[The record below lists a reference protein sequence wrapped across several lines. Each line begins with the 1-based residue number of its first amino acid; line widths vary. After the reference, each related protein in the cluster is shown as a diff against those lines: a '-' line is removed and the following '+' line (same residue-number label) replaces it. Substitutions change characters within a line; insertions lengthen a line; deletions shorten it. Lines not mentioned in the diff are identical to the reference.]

1 MSDRVE
7 KLNDYLRR
15 AKAAAGGAD
24 AGAIVIGNEAA
35 DLDSMVSAIL
45 YGQLT
50 SARKPSGT
58 PPAVPVINCPRGDF
72 PLRTEAVY
80 LFATLG
86 IDVDAL
92 VFIDEID
99 LEALHRA
106 GRLRLTLVDHNILS
120 AGQEKYADA
129 VEAIIDHHAD
139 GGLCAQAKP
148 RRIEPVG
155 SAATLV
161 AQAILRD
168 RPDLIEAGPAT
179 LLLGTILLDTVN
191 LDPSAQ
197 RVTAKDEA
205 MAARLGEVAGSN
217 ADHLFAT
224 LEAEKFNV
232 SALGTGDLLRKDY
245 KTWET
250 PSGTYGMST
259 VLTSIADWIAKD
271 ADLVAGLDAF
281 LRTRGL
287 TCLLAMMA
295 YTDAGG
301 SFHRELVVYVP
312 DSVLAARLTAMLE
325 ASDLG
330 LSRIQPAGLRDS
342 GQAMFFTQRNAA
354 ISRKKL
360 QPLLH
365 RFFCNGSRQGQAG

>member
-1 MSDRVE
+1 MTNRVE
-7 KLNDYLRR
+7 KLNHYLKQAR
-15 AKAAAGGAD
+15 ASADGAD
-24 AGAIVIGNEAA
+24 AGAMVIGNEAA
-35 DLDSMVSAIL
+35 DLDSMVSAVL
-45 YGQLT
+45 YGQLV
-50 SARKPSGT
+50 SACRPSGE
-58 PPAVPVINCPRGDF
+58 PPVVPVINCPRGDF
-72 PLRTEAVY
+72 ALRTEAVY

-86 IDVDAL
+86 VDVGAL
-92 VFIDEID
+92 LFIDEID
-99 LEALHRA
+99 LEALHGA

-120 AGQEKYADA
+120 ADQEKYADA
-129 VEAIIDHHAD
+129 VDAIIDHHPD
-139 GGLCAQAKP
+139 GGLYGQADP

-161 AQAILRD
+161 AEAMLRD
-168 RPDLIEAGPAT
+168 RPELIEAGPAT

-191 LDPSAQ
+191 LDPAAE

-205 MAARLGEVAGSN
+205 IAARLAEVAASN
-217 ADHLFAT
+217 ADDLFAT

-245 KTWET
+245 KAWDT

-259 VLTSIADWIAKD
+259 VLTSIEDWIAKD
-271 ADLVAGLDAF
+271 PGLVAGLDAF
-281 LRTRGL
+281 LRSRGL
-287 TCLLAMMA
+287 ACLLGMMA

-301 SFHRELVVYVP
+301 GFRRQLAVYVP
-312 DSVLAARLTAMLE
+312 DPALAAGLTAMLE

-330 LSRIQPAGLRDS
+330 LNRIQPAGLTDS
-342 GQAMFFTQRNAA
+342 DQAMFFNQQNTA

-365 RFFCNGSRQGQAG
+365 RFFSDKGYG